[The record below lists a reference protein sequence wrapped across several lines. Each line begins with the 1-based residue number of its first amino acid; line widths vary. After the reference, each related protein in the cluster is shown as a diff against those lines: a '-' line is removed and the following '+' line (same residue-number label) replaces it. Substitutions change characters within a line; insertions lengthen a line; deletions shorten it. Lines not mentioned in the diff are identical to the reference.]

1 MRVLRDREAR
11 LRARR
16 LILFL
21 ARWLSLT
28 VCLDLR
34 DVSERVLI
42 VAATPLSVSS
52 NDRRKKMTRRTEAL
66 YDINPCACPRKFTC
80 AYVAQDLPVV
90 KCHPLKI
97 QQLCDSKRVT
107 AAWQQKSNFAL
118 KPPQG
123 WQAAD
128 SRQLRR
134 DIVTT
139 V

>member
-1 MRVLRDREAR
+1 MRALRDREAR

-34 DVSERVLI
+34 DVSERVFI

-66 YDINPCACPRKFTC
+66 YDINPCAYPRRFTC
-80 AYVAQDLPVV
+80 AYAYVAQDLPVV
-90 KCHPLKI
+90 RCHLLKI
-97 QQLCDSKRVT
+97 QQLCDSKRLMQD
-107 AAWQQKSNFAL
+107 WQQKSN
-118 KPPQG
+118 
-123 WQAAD
+123 
-128 SRQLRR
+128 
-134 DIVTT
+134 
-139 V
+139 